1 MFTLNSIGPN
11 RPPLGQRPH
20 SIEMTGSLNVDES
33 YIDPFL
39 ELAPFSARS
48 EKMYG
53 EGHSKAEH
61 GHIIRNLPMSL
72 ESLKAHLPFLATH
85 LQETLAES
93 GFTENSDQ
101 CNFGHSFESTYPKLS
116 ADLHSIAHC
125 EQHSPSTPTPIISSI
140 PVHHIP
146 QQRSQQHQQQQ
157 TCGTESMANAFSP
170 SCELRHDENE
180 LQHHIC
186 QENIEYLQKQLSDMK
201 HQLHYCQEREKTKEQ
216 LLEESYNTTRQLQ
229 ESVTNLFQQVGE
241 RENLLHKLSLEVN
254 KLKNKH
260 EEVISQRDAF
270 QNQTKELEERC
281 HDLHKQYK
289 NNTSNL
295 KAMVKER
302 DELLAKM
309 KSELENTEHIS
320 DERKRQIMKMLKD
333 TSNIREKL
341 DLQIGRSM
349 QLEAELTR
357 LKSANTQLENG
368 IQEMTRQSLS
378 NAQTSA
384 AEIRALQEEKLS
396 AYNEHQLEINQ
407 IKKEL
412 NQLSNENTEYKKE
425 ISRLQN
431 KITELKD
438 EFTQCKNNFQIKTN
452 ILEEKEKQ
460 IQSLTHELE
469 SCRREL
475 ETQINSFGLFKSE
488 QKIIQNSLE
497 EKIKQMEIID
507 NQRKREAENL
517 SMDLNQAKEQIM
529 HSRKSLELLQS
540 ELSSSRTMLIKSR
553 EEIVKRSHNEEQL
566 EKSLQKLKAELGQTI
581 VHKNAAE
588 IANKTAITNIQEMEI
603 QLESYKTSNITI
615 QTHLQELGKELD
627 ETKSI
632 KSQLEERVSTLTE
645 HLQIAQ
651 KQVEEKQA
659 QLNHSES
666 IVNRMS
672 KEFKRTQMTIE
683 ESAQKVNC
691 LLGQLK
697 TTQEKLDRTNEHLN
711 EIESSRKNLLKESEE
726 YRSSH
731 HAHDSEVQS
740 MEVQINYLLSELGQM
755 NDRITTKQKEITDS
769 QSERQINES
778 ALEIQRLNS
787 ILNEKQMKLDQL
799 ERQVIEMD
807 SQLKSSD
814 QYTQSLSLANDDLIN
829 ELKSRTNEIE
839 KLQNEIKQNMTGMQ
853 NSEFMIQELEFS
865 VQQLTKQLEQS
876 EHLRVE
882 AEKAST
888 LAVSESAAVKVEL
901 AKKDEQIISLQNTA
915 NTITQKLKSLE
926 QTSSQTEQIINRYI
940 NSEIEKDNIIQRLQT
955 EMEHMRYQL
964 VENETELQNRSS
976 QIKSLTH
983 DLEVIKTDLS
993 ECTLHRNSENL
1004 ARKRL
1009 ELEVTELREMRL
1021 AFTEQMEKQEQFI
1034 ERLQSELA
1042 NERERNDF
1050 LSKIKTEK
1058 ERELHSITNEIDH
1071 LHHHNKELSGRLLER
1086 DSALDSMS
1094 RELELF
1100 TSRLDTTSK
1109 SLTET
1114 EAELLEMKH
1123 KYELSEVRAN
1133 KQKEE
1138 LKQYEITL
1146 SSLETRLVESESQL
1160 AKCTGQY
1167 NQHDPVDRIQCSQ
1180 LTEIVKDLKQQI
1192 TEYKKTNTVLRTER
1206 AHLQE
1211 TVNRL
1216 EGELAARSDALRKA
1230 AVDATHMK
1238 TKHETEL
1245 KDRTSQLNESLYQME
1260 NKWKEAC
1267 KMIDKLEKEYKDQ
1280 EFKLAEVSTNSNDEN
1295 KLLRQ
1300 KLDSLESRNRMLCN
1314 ELETIKLSRE
1324 NLQNEYNHMQDELDK
1339 LKKKNECTGTRISA
1353 SIQAVQKS
1361 VNAST
1366 NTENIEQ
1373 SEAEYLPK
1381 LRLSRFRL
1389 QPCKPCITRSKSYS
1403 ERNKI
1408 RQLSPYESAKSI
1420 NYYTNS
1426 SDNSPDSIESRVEAL
1441 KQANQYLRMEV
1452 ENACK
1457 MLNSSI
1463 LNKSKLEEEFLSMP
1477 KVKYSKSAQFDIGN
1491 NKHKVEFFD
1500 EPDECIEYGNES
1512 LVGQESKTVWLE
1524 RSESISQKFH
1534 DNSNYWSN
1542 KAENTDKMKSVSQD
1556 TVQNSERQTNSLKIT
1571 SISTDR
1577 KVKPTRLLDSNTS
1590 TKCNNGST
1598 KLIRSESNDY
1608 HVKPSDKFAR
1618 ITNMSKI
1625 DSIPIRHILS
1635 CRSSKI
1641 K

>member
-769 QSERQINES
+769 QSE
-778 ALEIQRLNS
+778 
-787 ILNEKQMKLDQL
+787 
-799 ERQVIEMD
+799 
-807 SQLKSSD
+807 
-814 QYTQSLSLANDDLIN
+814 
-829 ELKSRTNEIE
+829 
-839 KLQNEIKQNMTGMQ
+839 
-853 NSEFMIQELEFS
+853 IQELEFS

-1381 LRLSRFRL
+1381 LRLSS
-1389 QPCKPCITRSKSYS
+1389 TRSKSYS